1 MMVQLTSPL
10 NFITSNEL
18 RYTLHVNRINS
29 KHQKFVMCPRNMGDE
44 IGHLDEHRN
53 ERGPAFGSTEIVV
66 AKMDV
71 LLGRGKSNERH
82 FGNQMFKSK

>member
-18 RYTLHVNRINS
+18 RYTLHVNHINA
-29 KHQKFVMCPRNMGDE
+29 KKIVMCPRNMGDQ
-44 IGHLDEHRN
+44 IGQLDEHRN